1 MSVYKVRNMIVLAG
15 ASASGKTEAAKLL
28 ASKYGITKVITT
40 TTRPMRVNE
49 VNGKDYF
56 FVDKE
61 TFLKM
66 IKEDRFVEYTEY
78 NGYLYGSTKDQIA
91 SDKCVVIDPAGL
103 RAYIGLHDPNII
115 TFFLD
120 SSEETRYKRMIERG
134 DKIENIKSRIEH
146 DKKAFIKETLPV
158 VDYHINTEMFNVEE
172 VADLINKV
180 YKEAI
185 YKRKINKKK

>member
-1 MSVYKVRNMIVLAG
+1 MIVLAG

-40 TTRPMRVNE
+40 TTRPMRVGE
-49 VNGKDYF
+49 VNGRDYF
-56 FVDKE
+56 FVDKA

-66 IKEDRFVEYTEY
+66 IEEGRFVEYTEY

-120 SSEETRYKRMIERG
+120 SSEETRFKRMLERG
-134 DKIENIKSRIEH
+134 DPLENAKSRIEH
-146 DKKAFIKETLPV
+146 DKKAFIEETLPV
-158 VDYHINTEMFNVEE
+158 VDYHINTEIFNVEE
-172 VADLINKV
+172 VADLINRV
-180 YKEAI
+180 YKEALFKK
-185 YKRKINKKK
+185 KRNKKK